1 MKCQILLTGKNQK
14 KNIIDLSLELVQR
27 VLKIK
32 SIILAQRLEKM
43 GLRGYSTCSI
53 DPD

>member
-14 KNIIDLSLELVQR
+14 KNIIDLSLELVNR
-27 VLKIK
+27 LNRSYWRK
-32 SIILAQRLEKM
+32 RLEKM